1 MDEHARRLGEVIA
14 AAWREA
20 YGHSL
25 IEIPMSMVAS
35 ASLFDTP
42 TPEHAPQ
49 PMAEVVELE
58 DHAFLRELYARWNLG
73 AYTWPR
79 LHHLWLPWFEWTGN
93 LLMFPNRERSDQR
106 IIAAARRI
114 GALVHRE
121 GLADLI
127 MSAHVPARCDVLGH
141 ILNPLHAQFQADYP
155 APEPTPPL
163 VPADKDAAWVQQ
175 LRAGA
180 AVHDPQ
186 AWSGTRIMHLVR
198 DLRQRGIDPRSLT
211 WRLRAT
217 DTVAAATL
225 GTSCALWGLSTSAV
239 VGTSTDEAT
248 WVRTAEKEIRAAT
261 NRRRLGL
268 C

>member
-1 MDEHARRLGEVIA
+1 MDEHARHLGQVIA
-14 AAWREA
+14 AAWRQA
-20 YGHSL
+20 YGAGR
-25 IEIPMSMVAS
+25 IEVPMSMVAS
-35 ASLFDTP
+35 LALFDTP

-49 PMAEVVELE
+49 PLGEVVEMD

-73 AYTWPR
+73 AYTWPG
-79 LHHLWLPWFEWTGN
+79 LHHLWLPWFEWTGT
-93 LLMFPNRERSDQR
+93 LLMFPSRERTDGR

-114 GALVHRE
+114 GVLAVQE

-127 MSAHVPARCDVLGH
+127 TSVHTGARCDVLGH
-141 ILNPLHAQFQADYP
+141 ILNPLHTQLQAED
-155 APEPTPPL
+155 PTPDPTPAL
-163 VPADKDAAWVQQ
+163 VGPDHDAAWAQQ
-175 LRAGA
+175 LRPGA
-180 AVHDPQ
+180 VVHDPA

-198 DLRQRGIDPRSLT
+198 DLGQRGIDPRTLT

-225 GTSCALWGLSTSAV
+225 ATSCALWGLGGAV
-239 VGTSTDEAT
+239 VIGTSPDEAT